1 MLGKELQELGIELP
15 KSVEEALRTDD
26 RLGTDFWRMAIKL
39 EMKNVLP
46 EFEFIDDNDVPKFY
60 NHIDYHM
67 IFDVKMDLTRKAH
80 LVADGHQSDPPKE
93 FTYSTI
99 VSRDRIRT
107 VFTLA
112 ALNVLDVL
120 SADVQEGAYLNALTK
135 GESLHNRRVGVWH
148 DQSWSS
154 GTNRPSSLWFEV
166 KWRPMTGSHGGHV
179 TRCGGFA
186 SCRGDPGVSMRPK
199 VKRNGDKYWEY
210 VLCYVAHILCISPH

>member
-1 MLGKELQELGIELP
+1 
-15 KSVEEALRTDD
+15 
-26 RLGTDFWRMAIKL
+26 MAIKL

-93 FTYSTI
+93 FTYSII
-99 VSRDRIRT
+99 VSRDSIRT
-107 VFTLA
+107 AFTLA

-166 KWRPMTGSHGGHV
+166 KWRPMTGSHSGHI
-179 TRCGGFA
+179 TRGGGFA

-199 VKRNGDKYWEY
+199 VKPNGDKYWEY
-210 VLCYVAHILCISPH
+210 VLCYVGSYLVYLITLTTSCDGLPCFQIYSEERKCEKKT